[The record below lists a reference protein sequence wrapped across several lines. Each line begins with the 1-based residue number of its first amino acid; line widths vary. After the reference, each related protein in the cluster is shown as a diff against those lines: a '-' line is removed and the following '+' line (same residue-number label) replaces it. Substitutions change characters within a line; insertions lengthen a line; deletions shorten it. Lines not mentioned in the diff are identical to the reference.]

1 MVDSNAES
9 QSPQASMTKQPERL
23 THLFKSPAQLR
34 IARNFLEHKLRECP
48 QWANGNSAIHLEAL
62 TVLDDEPNA
71 LSAWCAKYLTHEQIR
86 ILQKA
91 LRLAS
96 NHQRVY
102 KRTVMLSPR
111 AHLLIKALSEQ
122 EGLKMS
128 DVIERHL
135 DGILRDRFG
144 LSVQT
149 SIDEH
154 SGQVDH
160 DVISLPNRA

>member
-1 MVDSNAES
+1 
-9 QSPQASMTKQPERL
+9 MTKHPERL
-23 THLFKSPAQLR
+23 AHLFKSPSQLR
-34 IARNFLEHKLRECP
+34 IARNFLERKLLESP
-48 QWANGNSAIHLEAL
+48 LWAGGDGKSERISALQAIE
-62 TVLDDEPNA
+62 DDPTA
-71 LSAWCAKYLTHEQIR
+71 LSAWCLEYLTTEQIR
-86 ILQKA
+86 MLQKA

-135 DGILRDRFG
+135 DNILRDQFG
-144 LSVQT
+144 MAVQT

-160 DVISLPNRA
+160 DLIPIPKSA